1 MALTYTALGIVMA
14 MAVLTVVVGSI
25 VVLRP
30 LLAKPY
36 RPGDWIVALAAGLA
50 TTIAGAA
57 GIAWAFNQDVS
68 YVSWSAGVIAGAVS
82 VFGLVLTAIGIWI
95 YTPDPALVD
104 DNG

>member
-1 MALTYTALGIVMA
+1 MALTYTALGIVA
-14 MAVLTVVVGSI
+14 AVAGFTVVVGSV

-36 RPGDWIVALAAGLA
+36 RPGDWIVSLAAGLA
-50 TTIAGAA
+50 TTVAGAA
-57 GIAWAFNQDVS
+57 GIAWAFNQDVT
-68 YVSWSAGVIAGAVS
+68 YVSWSGGVIAGVVA

-95 YTPDPALVD
+95 YTPDPSLAE

>member
-14 MAVLTVVVGSI
+14 VAVFTVVVGSL

-36 RPGDWIVALAAGLA
+36 RPGDWVVAMSAGLA
-50 TTIAGAA
+50 TTVAGAA

-68 YVSWSAGVIAGAVS
+68 YVSWSSGVVAGVVT

-95 YTPDPALVD
+95 YTPDPSLAEE
-104 DNG
+104 NS

>member
-1 MALTYTALGIVMA
+1 MALTYTALGIVIA
-14 MAVLTVVVGSI
+14 MTVFTVIVGSF

-36 RPGDWIVALAAGLA
+36 RPGDWIVAMAAGLA
-50 TTIAGAA
+50 TAVAGAA

-68 YVSWSAGVIAGAVS
+68 YVSWSGGVVAGVVT

-95 YTPDPALVD
+95 YTPDPSLVE
-104 DNG
+104 DNS

>member
-1 MALTYTALGIVMA
+1 MALTYTALGIVIA
-14 MAVLTVVVGSI
+14 VTVLTVVIGSL

-36 RPGDWIVALAAGLA
+36 RPGDWIVSLAAGLA
-50 TTIAGAA
+50 TTVAGAA
-57 GIAWAFNQDVS
+57 GIAWAFNQDATT
-68 YVSWSAGVIAGAVS
+68 VSWSGGVVAGIVT

-95 YTPDPALVD
+95 YTPDPSLAE